1 MKRLTAAVL
10 IFTMTAMTLTAC
22 AGVPAASTAP
32 AATEVGAEADAQ
44 AGTDEADAAV
54 SSDEKGEGVMT
65 YAEYEA
71 AELNSEVTVETY
83 IQGANA
89 WWDGK
94 ITLYTQ
100 DKDGAYFIYE
110 LPCTEEEAAKLV
122 PGTKIKVTGYKSEWS
137 GEIEIVDGVFEIEE
151 GNYIAEAKDVTE
163 LLGKDELIENINQFV
178 SFKGLTIEPST
189 DASGNEAPFL
199 YNWDGSGDV
208 GNDVYFNVSK
218 DGQTFTFLVRSYLTG
233 PDTEVY
239 KTAQTLKVG
248 DTIDCDG
255 FLYWYEGANPH
266 ITSITIK

>member
-1 MKRLTAAVL
+1 MKRLTVAVL
-10 IFTMTAMTLTAC
+10 IFTMTALTLTAC

-32 AATEVGAEADAQ
+32 AATEVDAEADAQ

-163 LLGKDELIENINQFV
+163 LLGKDELIESINQFV

>member
-10 IFTMTAMTLTAC
+10 IFTMTALTLTAC

-32 AATEVGAEADAQ
+32 AATEAGAEANAQ